1 MASLYGFAVVECI
14 VACYIA
20 PSTVMQVKNYV
31 FRIIKILGHFP
42 KLLDH
47 RFEVL
52 STRVTSP
59 GAHLKQ
65 VIAGG
70 FKVDIARLY
79 GCRG

>member
-1 MASLYGFAVVECI
+1 MHSCLLY
-14 VACYIA
+14 
-20 PSTVMQVKNYV
+20 STEYGKQELQVKHYV

>member
-1 MASLYGFAVVECI
+1 
-14 VACYIA
+14 
-20 PSTVMQVKNYV
+20 MQVKNYV

-52 STRVTSP
+52 STRMTSP
-59 GAHLKQ
+59 GAHLKK

-70 FKVDIARLY
+70 FKVDIARL
-79 GCRG
+79 